1 VSHHENTHQ
10 ICTVAAVH
18 QDVPSTA
25 AMTAAVDEQIAGLA
39 AWLELGLRRAS

>member
-1 VSHHENTHQ
+1 VLFT
-10 ICTVAAVH
+10 T
-18 QDVPSTA
+18 